1 MSRPTRR
8 RTPTA
13 RRRAYR
19 ALLRD
24 PRWQQKRLAV
34 LTRDHWTCQACRATT
49 KELQVHHRW
58 YVAGVLPWDVP
69 MQALVT
75 LCVDCHRKQRPRTRT
90 G

>member
-1 MSRPTRR
+1 MSRTPLR

-19 ALLRD
+19 QLLRD
-24 PRWQQKRLAV
+24 PRWQQTRLRIF
-34 LTRDHWTCQACRATT
+34 TRDHWTCQACGATT
-49 KELQVHHRW
+49 KELQVHHKW

-75 LCVDCHRKQRPRTRT
+75 LCVDCHRKQPRTTRR
-90 G
+90 